1 MARTFLVLAL
11 VFLPGCAEVK
21 PGFRPEEAPWSR
33 DTTTRPP
40 KGHLRVT
47 LNVFEVA
54 AKDRAAL
61 QGVAKFAA
69 REVAVAGASGLE
81 AHGILVVAGK
91 DSLPASVDADLRRT
105 GSMTTQTVFMV
116 MLPNEEAR
124 IEIYREAPVEGPVE
138 VPLYK
143 DQQKSGSATLEAEAG
158 AFLAKGKKLPRG
170 LLEMRLTPWFR
181 SPAGQEKAIAE
192 AAADVVLD
200 PGRPYA
206 LYAKQEES
214 ESVGSLLM
222 SRGSG
227 VSRRHILL
235 ILTVEES

>member
-1 MARTFLVLAL
+1 MARPILVLAL
-11 VFLPGCAEVK
+11 VLLPGCAEVK

-40 KGHLRVT
+40 RGHLRVT
-47 LNVFEVA
+47 LNLFEVA

-69 REVAVAGASGLE
+69 PEIAVAGAPALE
-81 AHGILVVAGK
+81 THGILIVPGK
-91 DSLPASVDADLRRT
+91 DNLRASVDADLRRT

-124 IEIYREAPVEGPVE
+124 IEVYRESPVERPVE

-143 DQQKSGSATLEAEAG
+143 DKQKAGTATLEAEAG
-158 AFLAKGKKLPRG
+158 GFLAKAKKLPRG

-181 SPAGQEKAIAE
+181 SPAGKEKTIAE

-206 LYAKQEES
+206 LFVKQEES
-214 ESVGSLLM
+214 ESVGSLLL

-227 VSRRHILL
+227 LSRRYILL
-235 ILTVEES
+235 VLTVEEP